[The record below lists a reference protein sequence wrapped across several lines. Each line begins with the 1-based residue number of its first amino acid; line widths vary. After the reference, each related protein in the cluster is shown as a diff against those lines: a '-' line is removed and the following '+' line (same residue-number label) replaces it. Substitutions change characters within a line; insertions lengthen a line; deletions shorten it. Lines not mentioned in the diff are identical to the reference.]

1 MIKKFT
7 FYLLLL
13 VGLGFNNQ
21 ANAQTACTDIV
32 IPDVIT
38 PNGDGINDLLIITC
52 IENYPDNELTV
63 YSRWGEIVYHAIGY
77 SNNWDGYAEKNKS
90 PLPNGTYV
98 FILKAKMNGEEKQLT
113 GNLTI
118 TR

>member
-1 MIKKFT
+1 MLKKILP
-7 FYLLLL
+7 LLICFCLTVL
-13 VGLGFNNQ
+13 RQDVH
-21 ANAQTACTDIV
+21 AQTACTDIV

-38 PNGDGINDLLIITC
+38 PNGDGINDLLIIAC

-63 YSRWGEIVYHAIGY
+63 FSRWGEIVYHAIGY

-90 PLPNGTYV
+90 PLPDGTYV

-118 TR
+118 IR